1 MYIRRLQRFYPT
13 FCPPCRNLFS
23 LVFLL
28 IRQPFLLQSAEARW
42 LGEKSGS
49 AATCGIKQSCIE
61 EIFDTRLLV
70 ELEGVEPSSKRGNN
84 TLSTRLVIGE
94 IFEYMQD
101 RDNQHIPYP
110 LKFRRSIEA
119 CCN

>member
-1 MYIRRLQRFYPT
+1 MVGTLYY
-13 FCPPCRNLFS
+13 
-23 LVFLL
+23 
-28 IRQPFLLQSAEARW
+28 
-42 LGEKSGS
+42 K
-49 AATCGIKQSCIE
+49 
-61 EIFDTRLLV
+61 LV

-84 TLSTRLVIGE
+84 TLSTRLVIGR

-119 CCN
+119 CND

>member
-1 MYIRRLQRFYPT
+1 M
-13 FCPPCRNLFS
+13 
-23 LVFLL
+23 
-28 IRQPFLLQSAEARW
+28 PFLLFR
-42 LGEKSGS
+42 GEITPLK
-49 AATCGIKQSCIE
+49 
-61 EIFDTRLLV
+61 V

-84 TLSTRLVIGE
+84 TLSTRLVIGG

-119 CCN
+119 CNG

>member
-1 MYIRRLQRFYPT
+1 MQLFLKIRNRL
-13 FCPPCRNLFS
+13 LI
-23 LVFLL
+23 LVHSKFLL
-28 IRQPFLLQSAEARW
+28 S
-42 LGEKSGS
+42 EKNGS

-119 CCN
+119 CCD

>member
-1 MYIRRLQRFYPT
+1 MHKTVKTANYQLID
-13 FCPPCRNLFS
+13 S
-23 LVFLL
+23 LY
-28 IRQPFLLQSAEARW
+28 
-42 LGEKSGS
+42 
-49 AATCGIKQSCIE
+49 C
-61 EIFDTRLLV
+61 EIV

-94 IFEYMQD
+94 IFEYAQD

-119 CCN
+119 CNG